1 MLASFKSNNSKFNW
15 TEDMKTKKQKKKNAK
30 TPTKNLQKSTK
41 EVKISKGI
49 FRKNINSLMEDLK
62 S

>member
-15 TEDMKTKKQKKKNAK
+15 TEDMKTKKQNKKNAK
-30 TPTKNLQKSTK
+30 IPTKNLQNTIK